1 MATVTTIEDLE
12 IWRLAREYAIEINR
26 LVNTDSFKYEFGLKQ
41 QIKNASGSIMDNI
54 AEGFGRGSRKE
65 FVNFLSIA
73 KGSAEES
80 RSQLYRCLDYRSTDE
95 KRFISL
101 LNQLDL
107 LVRKIA
113 S

>member
-12 IWRLAREYAIEINR
+12 IWRLAREYTIEINR

-73 KGSAEES
+73 KG
-80 RSQLYRCLDYRSTDE
+80 
-95 KRFISL
+95 
-101 LNQLDL
+101 
-107 LVRKIA
+107 
-113 S
+113 